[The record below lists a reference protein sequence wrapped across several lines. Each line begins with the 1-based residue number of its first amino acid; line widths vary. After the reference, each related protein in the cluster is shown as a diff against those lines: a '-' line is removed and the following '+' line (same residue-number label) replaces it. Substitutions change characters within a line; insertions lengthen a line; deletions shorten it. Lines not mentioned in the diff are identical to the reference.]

1 MKGFSSEF
9 LTYGNLQFIVKFCFN
24 LQKTPSQYFPAAGT
38 RERKT
43 PGLFQDDRGQGI
55 RIPWNGIL
63 NAGVLRAGRE
73 NARKEE
79 AVGKGDD

>member
-1 MKGFSSEF
+1 MREK
-9 LTYGNLQFIVKFCFN
+9 KP
-24 LQKTPSQYFPAAGT
+24 PS
-38 RERKT
+38 
-43 PGLFQDDRGQGI
+43 LVQDDNGQGI

-63 NAGVLRAGRE
+63 NAGVLRAGRK